1 MVRSFDV
8 IVVGLGVMGSATAYH
23 LARRGLRVLG
33 LERFWPPHWLGSSH
47 GRSRII
53 REAYYEHPTYVPLV
67 RRAYE
72 LWAEVEAEA
81 GRRLFLQ
88 TGGLT
93 VGPPE
98 SELVQGS
105 LLSARTHGVAHEVLT
120 AAEVRARF
128 PALHPDP
135 EMVAVWEQRAGV
147 LFPEMGVAALLG
159 LARRHGAELKFGQ
172 EVTGWDADGSGVQ
185 VQTRMGTYRAE
196 RLVIAAGA
204 WVTRLVPDLPVQ
216 VERQVIVW
224 FEPRSNPQAFRPGHL
239 PVFIVEHAPGKQF
252 YGLPDLGEGIK
263 IARHHDGELVDPD
276 LVDREVREGEVES
289 VRELLRRYVPAAD
302 GSVLTAAVCLYT
314 NAPDHH
320 FIVDF
325 HPAHPEVLIL
335 SPCSGHGFKFGPAIG
350 EIAADLVTVGRSR
363 VDVSFF
369 GLGRLGPSGG
379 ARL

>member
-1 MVRSFDV
+1 MERSYDV
-8 IVVGLGVMGSATAYH
+8 IVVGLGIMGSATAYH

-33 LERFWPPHWLGSSH
+33 IERFWPPHWLGSSH

-53 REAYYEHPTYVPLV
+53 REAYYEHPAYVPLV

-72 LWAEVEAEA
+72 LWAEVESEA

-93 VGPPE
+93 VGPAGG
-98 SELVQGS
+98 ELVQGS
-105 LLSARTHGVAHEVLT
+105 LLSARTHGLTHEVLT
-120 AAEVRARF
+120 ADEVRRRF
-128 PALHPDP
+128 PALRPDP
-135 EMVAVWEQRAGV
+135 EMSAVWEPRAGV
-147 LFPEMGVAALLG
+147 LFPEACVTALLG

-172 EVTGWDADGSGVQ
+172 EVTGWEADGLGVQ

-216 VERQVIVW
+216 VERQVMVW
-224 FEPRSNPQAFRPGHL
+224 FQPRSNPHHFRPDQL
-239 PVFIVEHAPGKQF
+239 PVFILEYAPGKHF
-252 YGLPDLGEGIK
+252 YGLPDLGEGVK
-263 IARHHDGELVDPD
+263 TARHHDGETVDPD
-276 LVDREVREGEVES
+276 LVDREVREADVEA

-302 GSVLTAAVCLYT
+302 GPVLTAAVCLYT

-350 EIAADLVTVGRSR
+350 ELAADLITTGRPRVEVG
-363 VDVSFF
+363 FF
-369 GLGRLGPSGG
+369 GLGRLGQAAG
-379 ARL
+379 